1 MQAMKSA
8 KGILSQ
14 TPSSLKS
21 NISGSRNIR
30 GMKNPIW
37 RMNDKTMHVFG
48 LPIDWKK
55 FVIIVCMAITGKV
68 HAQIRRPVIAISF
81 NAISFENNRIIG
93 SVAISHSKN
102 TENMKA
108 KAIVNPVFMALSTR
122 SVRPAPKLYPIM
134 GCIPTARPIIIIE
147 NSI

>member
-1 MQAMKSA
+1 MS
-8 KGILSQ
+8 
-14 TPSSLKS
+14 
-21 NISGSRNIR
+21 
-30 GMKNPIW
+30 
-37 RMNDKTMHVFG
+37 DKTILVFG

-68 HAQIRRPVIAISF
+68 QAQTRRPVIAISF
-81 NAISFENNRIIG
+81 NAISFENNRMIG
-93 SVAISHSKN
+93 SAAISHSKN

-108 KAIVNPVFMALSTR
+108 EAIVNPVFMALSTR
-122 SVRPAPKLYPIM
+122 SVKPAPKLYPIM

>member
-1 MQAMKSA
+1 MQAIKSA

-14 TPSSLKS
+14 TPSSLRS
-21 NISGSRNIR
+21 NISGSRNIK

-37 RMNDKTMHVFG
+37 RMSDKTILVFG

-68 HAQIRRPVIAISF
+68 HAQIRRPVSAISF

-93 SVAISHSKN
+93 LAAISHSIN
-102 TENMKA
+102 TEAMKT
-108 KAIVNPVFMALSTR
+108 KAAVSPVFMALLTR
-122 SVRPAPKLYPIM
+122 SVRPAPKLYPMM
-134 GCIPTARPIIIIE
+134 GCMPTARPIIIIE
-147 NSI
+147 NSM